1 MSNLYGLVTKIELVD
16 SEGDQ
21 LHGIEVAIKTSTG
34 SSLTTEIVY
43 PLDVNIK
50 RVPVVGEQ
58 VYLVKGKSS
67 DSKTS
72 GGGRRYFYITSNS
85 LQHNINH
92 NVLPKSIVQSTGGG
106 GTGGYAE
113 AAAGN
118 PDANNEK
125 DFEFEAGF
133 DEVPDLSGLQP
144 FSGDVLIEGR
154 YGQSMRLGHTPSGAG
169 TTKDPSWLGSPTKPI
184 TIIRNHQEE
193 GGWNKFVIED
203 VDKDDSSIYMTSGQT
218 IKLTQAHSYSIGV
231 QAANVYSNTQV
242 LINSGRVVLNA
253 RDERVVIA
261 GSSDVNI
268 STPVW
273 KAAMDN
279 MFTQIDEIKNELNNL
294 NTAVSAF
301 SSKAIS
307 NTMTDNKG
315 GTGVNIPISSGG
327 AKLKADTAGIKARI
341 AKITTEL
348 NLMKQ

>member
-16 SEGDQ
+16 SDGDN

-34 SSLTTEIVY
+34 SSLTTEIAY

-50 RVPVVGEQ
+50 RVPVVGEL

-72 GGGRRYFYITSNS
+72 GGGRRYFYVTSNS

-92 NVLPKSIVQSTGGG
+92 NVLPKSVSASKGKGGS
-106 GTGGYAE
+106 GGYSE

-118 PDANNEK
+118 PESNNEK

-133 DEVPDLSGLQP
+133 DEVKDLSGLQP

-154 YGQSMRLGHTPSGAG
+154 YGQSIRLGHTPSGAG
-169 TTKDPSWLGSPTKPI
+169 TSKDPSWSGDPTKPI

-231 QAANVYSNTQV
+231 DAANVYSNTQV

-279 MFTQIDEIKNELNNL
+279 MFTQIDEIKNELNSL
-294 NTAVSAF
+294 NEAVSAF
-301 SSKAIS
+301 ATAGAVGNIS
-307 NTMTDNKG
+307 NVLGVPNAPLSSAGGVLKG
-315 GTGVNIPISSGG
+315 
-327 AKLKADTAGIKARI
+327 KTAGIKARI

>member
-1 MSNLYGLVTKIELVD
+1 M
-16 SEGDQ
+16 
-21 LHGIEVAIKTSTG
+21 
-34 SSLTTEIVY
+34 
-43 PLDVNIK
+43 
-50 RVPVVGEQ
+50 
-58 VYLVKGKSS
+58 
-67 DSKTS
+67 
-72 GGGRRYFYITSNS
+72 
-85 LQHNINH
+85 
-92 NVLPKSIVQSTGGG
+92 
-106 GTGGYAE
+106 
-113 AAAGN
+113 
-118 PDANNEK
+118 
-125 DFEFEAGF
+125 
-133 DEVPDLSGLQP
+133 
-144 FSGDVLIEGR
+144 
-154 YGQSMRLGHTPSGAG
+154 
-169 TTKDPSWLGSPTKPI
+169 
-184 TIIRNHQEE
+184 
-193 GGWNKFVIED
+193 NKFVIED

-231 QAANVYSNTQV
+231 QAANVYSDTQV
-242 LINSGRVVLNA
+242 LVNSGRVVLNA

-315 GTGVNIPISSGG
+315 GTGINIPISSGG
-327 AKLKADTAGIKARI
+327 AKLKADTTGIKARI